1 MTKEQLEQGY
11 LKEIEYQKHMLENL
25 SRWMNLWFMLV
36 GIGVVL
42 IYSLRTEMFFLVC
55 GIVSVSVGI
64 LGMLVFGCGI
74 YHGNKNLKLVIE
86 DFEEKVTKTS

>member
-42 IYSLRTEMFFLVC
+42 IYSIRTETFFLVC
-55 GIVSVSVGI
+55 GIVAVSVGI

-86 DFEEKVTKTS
+86 DFEEKVTKTA

>member
-1 MTKEQLEQGY
+1 MTKEELEQGY
-11 LKEIEYQKHMLENL
+11 LNEIEYQKHMLENL

-42 IYSLRTEMFFLVC
+42 IYSLRTETFFLVC
-55 GIVSVSVGI
+55 GIVAVSVGI

-86 DFEEKVTKTS
+86 DFEEKVTKTA

>member
-25 SRWMNLWFMLV
+25 RRWMNLWFMLV

-42 IYSLRTEMFFLVC
+42 IYSLRTETFFLVC
-55 GIVSVSVGI
+55 GIVAVSIGI

-86 DFEEKVTKTS
+86 DFEEKVTKTA

>member
-42 IYSLRTEMFFLVC
+42 IYSLRTETFFLVC
-55 GIVSVSVGI
+55 GIVAVSVGI

>member
-11 LKEIEYQKHMLENL
+11 RKEIEYQRHMLENL

-42 IYSLRTEMFFLVC
+42 IYSLSKETFFLVC
-55 GIVSVSVGI
+55 GIVAVSVGI
-64 LGMLVFGCGI
+64 LGMLTN
-74 YHGNKNLKLVIE
+74 HG
-86 DFEEKVTKTS
+86 

>member
-11 LKEIEYQKHMLENL
+11 RKEIEYQKHMLENL

-42 IYSLRTEMFFLVC
+42 IYSLKTETFFLIC
-55 GIVSVSVGI
+55 GIVAVSVGI
-64 LGMLVFGCGI
+64 LGMLAFGCGI

-86 DFEEKVTKTS
+86 DFEEKVKKIG

>member
-42 IYSLRTEMFFLVC
+42 IYSLRTETFFLVC
-55 GIVSVSVGI
+55 GIVAVSVGI

-74 YHGNKNLKLVIE
+74 YHGNKNLRLVIE
-86 DFEEKVTKTS
+86 DFEKKVTKTA

>member
-11 LKEIEYQKHMLENL
+11 RKEIEYQRHMLENL

-42 IYSLRTEMFFLVC
+42 FFLVC
-55 GIVSVSVGI
+55 GIVAVSVGI

-74 YHGNKNLKLVIE
+74 YHGNKNLRLVIE
-86 DFEEKVTKTS
+86 DFKEKVSKTE

>member
-42 IYSLRTEMFFLVC
+42 IYSLRTETFFLVC
-55 GIVSVSVGI
+55 GIVAVSVGI
-64 LGMLVFGCGI
+64 LGMLVFG
-74 YHGNKNLKLVIE
+74 
-86 DFEEKVTKTS
+86 

>member
-11 LKEIEYQKHMLENL
+11 RKEIEYQRHMLENL

-42 IYSLRTEMFFLVC
+42 IYSLSKETFFLVC
-55 GIVSVSVGI
+55 GIVAVSVGI
-64 LGMLVFGCGI
+64 LGMLVF
-74 YHGNKNLKLVIE
+74 
-86 DFEEKVTKTS
+86 

>member
-55 GIVSVSVGI
+55 GIVAVSVGI

-86 DFEEKVTKTS
+86 DFEEKVTKTA

>member
-42 IYSLRTEMFFLVC
+42 IYSLRTETFFLVC
-55 GIVSVSVGI
+55 GIVAVSVGI

-74 YHGNKNLKLVIE
+74 YHGNKNLRLVIE
-86 DFEEKVTKTS
+86 DFEEKVTKTA

>member
-42 IYSLRTEMFFLVC
+42 IYSLGTETFFLVC
-55 GIVSVSVGI
+55 GIVAVSVGI

-74 YHGNKNLKLVIE
+74 YHGNKNLRLVIE
-86 DFEEKVTKTS
+86 DFEEKVTKTA

>member
-11 LKEIEYQKHMLENL
+11 LKEIEYQKHMLENFR
-25 SRWMNLWFMLV
+25 RWMNLWFMLV

-42 IYSLRTEMFFLVC
+42 IYSLRTETFFLVC
-55 GIVSVSVGI
+55 GIVAVSVGI

-86 DFEEKVTKTS
+86 DFEEKVTKTA

>member
-11 LKEIEYQKHMLENL
+11 LKEIEYQKNMLENL

-42 IYSLRTEMFFLVC
+42 IYSLRTETFFLVC
-55 GIVSVSVGI
+55 GIVAVSVGI

-86 DFEEKVTKTS
+86 DFEEKVTKTA

>member
-42 IYSLRTEMFFLVC
+42 IYSLRTETFFLVC

-86 DFEEKVTKTS
+86 DFEEKVTKTA

>member
-42 IYSLRTEMFFLVC
+42 IYSLRTETFFLVC
-55 GIVSVSVGI
+55 GIVAVSVGI

-86 DFEEKVTKTS
+86 DFEEKVTKTA

>member
-1 MTKEQLEQGY
+1 
-11 LKEIEYQKHMLENL
+11 
-25 SRWMNLWFMLV
+25 MNLWFMLV

-42 IYSLRTEMFFLVC
+42 IYSLSKETFFLVC
-55 GIVSVSVGI
+55 GIVAVSVGI

-86 DFEEKVTKTS
+86 DFEEKVTKTA

>member
-11 LKEIEYQKHMLENL
+11 RKEIEYQRHMLENL

-42 IYSLRTEMFFLVC
+42 IYSLSKEMFFLVC
-55 GIVSVSVGI
+55 GIVAVSVGI

-74 YHGNKNLKLVIE
+74 YHGNKNLRLVIE
-86 DFEEKVTKTS
+86 DFKEKVSKTE

>member
-11 LKEIEYQKHMLENL
+11 LKEIEYQKHMLANL

-42 IYSLRTEMFFLVC
+42 IYSLRTETFFLVC
-55 GIVSVSVGI
+55 GIVAVSVGI

-86 DFEEKVTKTS
+86 DFEEKVTKTA

>member
-25 SRWMNLWFMLV
+25 RRWMNLWFMLV

-42 IYSLRTEMFFLVC
+42 IYSLRTETFFLVC
-55 GIVSVSVGI
+55 GIVAVSVGI

-86 DFEEKVTKTS
+86 DFEEKVTKTA

>member
-11 LKEIEYQKHMLENL
+11 LKEIEYQKHMLENV

-42 IYSLRTEMFFLVC
+42 IYSLRTETFFLVC
-55 GIVSVSVGI
+55 GIVAVSVGI

-86 DFEEKVTKTS
+86 DFEEKVTKTA

>member
-42 IYSLRTEMFFLVC
+42 IYSLRTETFFLVC
-55 GIVSVSVGI
+55 GIVAVGI

-86 DFEEKVTKTS
+86 DFEEKVTKTA

>member
-42 IYSLRTEMFFLVC
+42 IYSLITETFFLVC
-55 GIVSVSVGI
+55 GIVAVSVGI

-86 DFEEKVTKTS
+86 DFEEKVTKTA

>member
-42 IYSLRTEMFFLVC
+42 IYSLRTETFFLVC
-55 GIVSVSVGI
+55 GIVAVSVGI

-86 DFEEKVTKTS
+86 DFEEKVKKTA

>member
-42 IYSLRTEMFFLVC
+42 IYSLRTETFFLVC
-55 GIVSVSVGI
+55 GIVAVSVGI

-74 YHGNKNLKLVIE
+74 YHGNKNLRLVIE
-86 DFEEKVTKTS
+86 DFEEKVTTTA

>member
-11 LKEIEYQKHMLENL
+11 RKEIEYQRHMLENL

-42 IYSLRTEMFFLVC
+42 IYSLSKETFFLVC
-55 GIVSVSVGI
+55 GIVAVSVGI
-64 LGMLVFGCGI
+64 LGMLVFE
-74 YHGNKNLKLVIE
+74 Y
-86 DFEEKVTKTS
+86 

>member
-42 IYSLRTEMFFLVC
+42 IYSLRTETFFLVC
-55 GIVSVSVGI
+55 GIVAV
-64 LGMLVFGCGI
+64 

-86 DFEEKVTKTS
+86 DFEEKVTKTA

>member
-42 IYSLRTEMFFLVC
+42 IYSLRTETFFLVC
-55 GIVSVSVGI
+55 GIVAVSVGI
-64 LGMLVFGCGI
+64 LGMLMFGCGI

-86 DFEEKVTKTS
+86 DFEEKVTKTA